1 MYIYKESFSPDI
13 DKAFV
18 LTCVIER
25 NRMNNEIAS
34 KVELI

>member
-13 DKAFV
+13 DKTFV
-18 LTCVIER
+18 LACVIER
-25 NRMNNEIAS
+25 NRMNNEIAN

>member
-13 DKAFV
+13 DKTFV
-18 LTCVIER
+18 FACVIER

-34 KVELI
+34 NVELI